1 MSEKFNP
8 NAATFEEGVK
18 RVQQALE
25 IVKFQVKDRIITSH
39 DAAAIQLCN
48 LLAVDTVPNGFKK
61 WQLPF
66 VFDKS
71 QLFIS
76 VSNPDV
82 AVPEHSH
89 DEGAGIRFIM
99 SGSIYYDG
107 KELKSGDWM
116 YIPKGAKYAFRT
128 GPFGASFCYCY
139 QCCCAPKILSKGAVV
154 IDPHPFKK

>member
-1 MSEKFNP
+1 MTSKFNP
-8 NAATFEEGVK
+8 NVATFEEGEERVK
-18 RVQQALE
+18 EALAKVNFH
-25 IVKFQVKDRIITSH
+25 IGKKIITSQ
-39 DAAAIQLCN
+39 DKEAIKLVN
-48 LLAVDTVPNGFKK
+48 LLSVDTVPPGFKK

-66 VFDKS
+66 VMEPT

-82 AVPEHSH
+82 EVPEHSH

-99 SGSIYYDG
+99 TGSIYYDG

-116 YIPKGAKYAFRT
+116 YIPKGARYSFKT

-139 QCCCAPKILSKGAVV
+139 QCCCAPRILNLDEKQWV
-154 IDPHPFKK
+154 IDPSFS